1 MGVAINS
8 MTHSPKLAEL
18 VERCES
24 FENETWDG
32 QDILRDACD
41 MTSTAG
47 YDNDG
52 STGPELID
60 NGVQLA
66 LAARD
71 YDPKAVIFFAY
82 GDANRSWQTCY
93 YVFGK
98 DESDAIRRLSAEL
111 GDEFLQ
117 ALENEPRFPGVWSE
131 GDENEDCC

>member
-1 MGVAINS
+1 MGVAIHS
-8 MTHSPKLAEL
+8 MTHSSKLAEL
-18 VERCES
+18 VERCEA
-24 FENETWDG
+24 FESETWDG
-32 QDILRDACD
+32 RANLQDACD

-71 YDPKAVIFFAY
+71 YDPKVVIFYAY
-82 GDANRSWQTCY
+82 GDTHEGWQTCY

-117 ALENEPRFPGVWSE
+117 ALENEPDPRFPGVWGE
-131 GDENEDCC
+131 GD